1 MDHDHSN
8 KPQSDDRIT
17 LSSAVAMG
25 TGVMIGAGIF
35 ALTGQIA
42 QLAGPIFPLAFI
54 AGAIVTSFSAYSYI
68 KMSNAWPSSGGIAM
82 ILQKAYGSGAIAA
95 AAALLMA
102 ISMVIAESLVART
115 FATYVLRPFGIS
127 DGPLIPVLAVGVI
140 VFAFIVN
147 KFGSRSV
154 GALSLVMAFLKIGG
168 IALFGIAALWA
179 GGFSFAA
186 ETEATF
192 EGDVIG
198 FVASVALAILAF
210 KGFTTITN
218 SGGEIVDPHRNVGR
232 TIMISIAIC
241 VVVYLLVAFAVGSS
255 LTIDEIIAAKD
266 YSLAEAA
273 APVLG
278 QTGFYFTVVLAAI
291 ATASGVLASVFA
303 VSRMLTMLTDMK
315 MIPHRHFGMSGPIQG
330 HMLVY
335 TVVVASF
342 LAVFF
347 DLSRIASLGAFFYLV
362 MDMIVHWGV
371 WRFMRHEIK
380 ANGLV
385 ILTALALDAV
395 VLAAF
400 TIMKLR
406 SDPAI
411 VVIAIVSIMTV
422 FALQRI
428 YLSRWIAPAQES
440 AHR

>member
-1 MDHDHSN
+1 MEHSH
-8 KPQSDDRIT
+8 SDNTRSTDSIS
-17 LSSAVAMG
+17 LSGAVAMG

-42 QLAGPIFPLAFI
+42 QLAGPMFPLAFV

-82 ILQKAYGSGAIAA
+82 ILQKAYGPGAIAA

-115 FATYVLRPFGIS
+115 FATYVLRPFEITG
-127 DGPLIPVLAVGVI
+127 GPLIPVLAVSVI
-140 VFAFIVN
+140 VFAFVVN

-154 GALSLVMAFLKIGG
+154 GTLSIVMAFIKISG

-186 ETEATF
+186 DTDASF
-192 EGDVIG
+192 EGDTIG
-198 FVASVALAILAF
+198 FIASVALAILAF

-218 SGGEIVDPHRNVGR
+218 SGGEITDPHRNIGR

-255 LTIDEIIAAKD
+255 LTIEQIIAAKD

-278 QTGFYFTVVLAAI
+278 PTGFYFTVVLAAV

-303 VSRMLTMLTDMK
+303 VSRMLTMLTDME
-315 MIPHRHFGMSGPIQG
+315 MIPHRHFGMSGPVQG

-371 WRFMRHEIK
+371 WRYMRDRIN

-385 ILTALALDAV
+385 VLTAIALDAI
-395 VLAAF
+395 VLTAF

-411 VVIAIVSIMTV
+411 VFIAIAAIITV
-422 FALQRI
+422 FGLQRV
-428 YLSRWIAPAQES
+428 YLSRWFAPVPDEGHS
-440 AHR
+440 